1 MQFEWDSGKADLN
14 ARKHGVG
21 FELAALVFLD
31 DERLTAIDD
40 RFDYGEERLITIGH
54 IERRLHVVVYTVI
67 EDTIRIISAR
77 KANKRE
83 QARYADSQDDNR
95 P

>member
-14 ARKHGVG
+14 ATKHGVG

-31 DERLTAIDD
+31 DDRLTAIDS

-54 IERRLHVVVYTVI
+54 IEGRLHVVVYTLI
-67 EDTIRIISAR
+67 KDTIRIISAR

-83 QARYADSQDDNR
+83 QARYADSKDENR
-95 P
+95 S

>member
-1 MQFEWDSGKADLN
+1 MQFEWDSDKAALN
-14 ARKHGVG
+14 ARKHGIS

-31 DERLTAIDD
+31 DDRLIALDD
-40 RFDYGEERLITIGH
+40 RFDYGEERMITMGH
-54 IERRLHVVVYTVI
+54 IENRLHVVVYTET

-83 QARYADSQDDNR
+83 QERYANS
-95 P
+95 